1 MQDQKKDCSSTEI
14 IRTTLQFLI
23 DLSRDQVSSCVYIES
38 VNINI
43 NKENYIC
50 GHVPVHVLKMI
61 WCSFVASLLLTEN

>member
-50 GHVPVHVLKMI
+50 GHVHVLKMI

>member
-43 NKENYIC
+43 NKKKIISVDMY
-50 GHVPVHVLKMI
+50 MY
-61 WCSFVASLLLTEN
+61 